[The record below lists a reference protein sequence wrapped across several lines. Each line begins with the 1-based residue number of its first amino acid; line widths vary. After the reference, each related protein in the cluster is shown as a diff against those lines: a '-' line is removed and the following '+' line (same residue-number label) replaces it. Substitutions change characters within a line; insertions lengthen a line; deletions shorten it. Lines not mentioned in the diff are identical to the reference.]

1 MIPTRNPSC
10 VWLVTELQFIVLSC
24 IVNYQILNH
33 MLYHDLEYERYN
45 PLTPYFLQI
54 VTPWSEH
61 RTLHLTPRVV
71 ARAID
76 QLSILGTDQTGKFGI
91 RNVGKP
97 WSLKT
102 KTSPSESS
110 WAPLFPL
117 DVEKEERLKKEWMSL
132 NDGWIRYYR
141 LYWLVG
147 EVNDVHSEMVI

>member
-33 MLYHDLEYERYN
+33 MLYHDLKYERYN
-45 PLTPYFLQI
+45 PLTPYFLHE
-54 VTPWSEH
+54 VNTSF
-61 RTLHLTPRVV
+61 HLNSRVV

-102 KTSPSESS
+102 KNKSVRRKAAELPFFRWMWRRKNQGKT
-110 WAPLFPL
+110 
-117 DVEKEERLKKEWMSL
+117 LKKRDEWWMDQVYILDYIDWWRSQ
-132 NDGWIRYYR
+132 WC
-141 LYWLVG
+141 
-147 EVNDVHSEMVI
+147 